1 MRLRGLDGRVITRQ
15 SRAGLRRKGMEMWCH
30 SWCFQTRSIVDAGDF
45 YTNRLT
51 ILSGFNGALIKSIVG
66 AEHVLES
73 AISAKKYKDL
83 LIDS

>member
-15 SRAGLRRKGMEMWCH
+15 SRAGLRRKGMGMWCH

-73 AISAKKYKDL
+73 AISAKNQGYTEEMF
-83 LIDS
+83 